1 MSAVLLAFLCSA
13 HPVARLMPHAG
24 PPRITATGRSY
35 RAETQLRFTVD
46 SHLPPL
52 PSDDSRDHV
61 SGHVQIA
68 RTYVH
73 AARFTVRVVGKTRAE
88 ALQNLNRAIA
98 ANTRDAQNELQREEA
113 LYDRVTDS
121 GYRQEQGP
129 IYGFPGGTNAT
140 SICK

>member
-13 HPVARLMPHAG
+13 HPVARLLPHAG
-24 PPRITATGRSY
+24 PARITVTGRTY
-35 RAETQLRFTVD
+35 RAEAQLRFAVD
-46 SHLPPL
+46 PHLPPL
-52 PSDDSRDHV
+52 PADDSRDHV
-61 SGHVQIA
+61 SGHIQIA
-68 RTYVH
+68 RTFTR

-98 ANTRDAQNELQREEA
+98 ANTRDAQNELRREEA

-129 IYGFPGGTNAT
+129 IYGFPGGTDAT
-140 SICK
+140 NICK

>member
-13 HPVARLMPHAG
+13 HPVARLLPHAG
-24 PPRITATGRSY
+24 APRIAATGRSY

-46 SHLPPL
+46 PHLPPL

-61 SGHVQIA
+61 SGHIQIA
-68 RTYVH
+68 RTYAH

-98 ANTRDAQNELQREEA
+98 TNTRDAQNELRREEA

-129 IYGFPGGTNAT
+129 IYGFPGGTDAT
-140 SICK
+140 NICK